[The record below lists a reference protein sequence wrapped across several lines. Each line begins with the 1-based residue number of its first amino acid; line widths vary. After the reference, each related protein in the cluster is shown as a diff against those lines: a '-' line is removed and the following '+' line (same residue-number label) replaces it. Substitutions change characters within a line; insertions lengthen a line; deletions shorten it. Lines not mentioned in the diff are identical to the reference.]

1 MRFLLLLGRM
11 RTKIHASQSAFSLVE
26 TLIALGLVGITVTVL
41 YTSFVKVN
49 DFADANRLHTCA
61 FEIVQA
67 RVDRALSVRP
77 FTPQNG
83 SDPFITSGSNSLTS
97 DLMLCGTNTVSLGTP
112 CNETVNIL
120 INSDAL
126 ATSGTVQA
134 VVSGTLTTLI
144 QNASIVTGGTAAA
157 SGTVQLRSVNINL
170 NYLYRGRPYNVQMTC
185 LRAPDV

>member
-1 MRFLLLLGRM
+1 M
-11 RTKIHASQSAFSLVE
+11 RTIILARHSAFSLVE
-26 TLIALGLVGITVTVL
+26 TLMALGLTSIAVTVL
-41 YTSFVKVN
+41 YASFVKVN
-49 DFADANRLHTCA
+49 DFANVNRIHTCA

-83 SDPFITSGSNSLTS
+83 ADPFITSGTNPLTS
-97 DLMLCGTNTVSLGTP
+97 DLMLCGSNTVVLGTP
-112 CNETVNIL
+112 CKETVNIL

-126 ATSGTVQA
+126 ATSGTIQA

-144 QNASIVTGGTAAA
+144 QNASIVTGSAPAA

-170 NYLYRGRPYNVQMTC
+170 DYQYRGRPYNVQMTC